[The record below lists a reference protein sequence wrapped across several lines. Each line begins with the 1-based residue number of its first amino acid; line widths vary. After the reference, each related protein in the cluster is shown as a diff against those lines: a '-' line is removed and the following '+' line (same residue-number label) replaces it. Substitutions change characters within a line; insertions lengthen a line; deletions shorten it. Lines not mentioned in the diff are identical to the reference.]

1 MAASLPLEI
10 GERVQ
15 PRPPQITAAGVRRA
29 GGNIMLAAM
38 FFITALPNARHLD
51 RGANLVWVLDAGM
64 MCAMSIVRIPP
75 RAVMMN
81 ARAFA
86 STAAVLL
93 LPCMVRPVLPSI
105 GMMAWTGIALEI
117 FGVGLSQVARIYMG
131 RSFGILPGNR
141 GIVSKGPF
149 RFVRHPIYAGWFLLT
164 AGYLF
169 SYPSRANLF
178 IMIVT
183 LPFMIWRISLEEELL
198 VADPE
203 YCEYEKRVS
212 SRLIPGLF

>member
-1 MAASLPLEI
+1 MAASLPVEI
-10 GERVQ
+10 GVRVES
-15 PRPPQITAAGVRRA
+15 RPPQITVPGLRHA
-29 GGNIMLAAM
+29 GGNILMAAA
-38 FFITALPNARHLD
+38 FFISAVPNARHLD
-51 RGANLVWVLDAGM
+51 RGANLVWVVGAVM
-64 MCAMSIVRIPP
+64 MGAMSIVRIAP

-81 ARAFA
+81 ARAFV

-93 LPCMVRPVLPSI
+93 LPCLVRPVLPSI

-149 RFVRHPIYAGWFLLT
+149 KFVRHPIYTGWFLLT

-169 SYPSRANLF
+169 SYPSRANLL
-178 IMIVT
+178 IMILTV
-183 LPFMIWRISLEEELL
+183 PFMIWRISLEEELL

-203 YCEYEKRVS
+203 YCDYEKRVS
-212 SRLIPGLF
+212 FRLIPGVF

>member
-1 MAASLPLEI
+1 MAASLPLQI

-15 PRPPQITAAGVRRA
+15 PRPPQITAAGLRHA
-29 GGNIMLAAM
+29 AGNIAMAAM

-51 RGANLVWVLDAGM
+51 RGANVVWVVGVVM
-64 MCAMSIVRIPP
+64 MGAMSIVRIAP
-75 RAVMMN
+75 RAVMMD

-86 STAAVLL
+86 STMAVLL
-93 LPCMVRPVLPSI
+93 LPCMVRPASPSM
-105 GMMAWTGIALEI
+105 GMIAWSGIVLEI
-117 FGVGLSQVARIYMG
+117 LGVGLSQVARIYMG

-164 AGYLF
+164 AGYLL

-178 IMIVT
+178 IMIAT
-183 LPFMIWRISLEEELL
+183 LPFMMWRISLEEELL
-198 VADPE
+198 VDDPE
-203 YCEYEKRVS
+203 YREYEARVTF
-212 SRLIPGLF
+212 RLIPGVF